1 MIEENQIEE
10 RDSIWRKIIIM
21 FIAIAL
27 LFLITSYILL
37 GYPIFPIL
45 ESISESKLAENKT
58 IVLEEFS
65 IMFTEDTY
73 NDLQEYYNKDL
84 SVEMVVC
91 LKGEISRDYT
101 INEVY
106 QPDITEQTFNHV
118 TFKTCSEDTIILLH
132 SHPFR
137 RCIASQQDLITLNSS
152 KEKNP
157 HSLMIIMCESD
168 RFSVYG

>member
-118 TFKTCSEDTIILLH
+118 TFKT
-132 SHPFR
+132 
-137 RCIASQQDLITLNSS
+137 
-152 KEKNP
+152 
-157 HSLMIIMCESD
+157 
-168 RFSVYG
+168 